1 VGAIPYLSLNG
12 LKLYGIE
19 VVIVETE
26 ALKNRKPFW
35 FFCGIANALSLV
47 ALILCLGVALPAF
60 GMWFYYWQ
68 YDVNNTYEVVN
79 MEPEDLHE
87 VTRHMIRYMQG
98 KLDRE
103 DGLQIETVVGGQVR
117 YFFSDIEIRHMV
129 DVYDLVVIGF
139 IVRNIA
145 ILLLVLTSVA
155 FTFWGRN
162 YVKYLLKSWQ
172 YVTATI
178 FALLTTLVLIISIN
192 WHRAWHIF
200 HEIFF
205 DNDYWILD
213 PRVDLLINIVPY
225 PFFFT
230 MSVFIGAVLAVGLIT
245 LFVVSVIFQRKLSR
259 W

>member
-1 VGAIPYLSLNG
+1 M
-12 LKLYGIE
+12 
-19 VVIVETE
+19 VIIDTE
-26 ALKNRKPFW
+26 AHKIKKPYFL
-35 FFCGIANALSLV
+35 FCGIANALSLV

-68 YDVNNTYEVVN
+68 YDVNNTYAVVN

-98 KLDRE
+98 ELDRE
-103 DGLQIETVVGGQVR
+103 HGLQVETVVGGQAR

-139 IVRNIA
+139 LVRNTA
-145 ILLLVLTSVA
+145 IFLLLLTSVV
-155 FTFWGRN
+155 FSVWGRN
-162 YVKYLLKSWQ
+162 YLKYLLKAWQ

-178 FALLTTLVLIISIN
+178 FVLLTTLALIISIN

-230 MSVFIGAVLAVGLIT
+230 MSVFIGVFFAGGLVI
-245 LFVVSVIFQRKLSR
+245 LFIVSVIWQKKLSR
-259 W
+259 Q

>member
-1 VGAIPYLSLNG
+1 VFI
-12 LKLYGIE
+12 IDTE
-19 VVIVETE
+19 VC
-26 ALKNRKPFW
+26 KSWKSHW
-35 FFCGIANALSLV
+35 FFCGIANALSLIT
-47 ALILCLGVALPAF
+47 LILCLGVALPAF

-68 YDVNNTYEVVN
+68 YDVNNTYAVVN

-98 KLDRE
+98 ELDNRE
-103 DGLQIETVVGGQVR
+103 HGLQIETVVGGQVR

-129 DVYDLVVIGF
+129 DVYDLVVVGLL
-139 IVRNIA
+139 VRNIA

-155 FTFWGRN
+155 FAVWGRN

-172 YVTATI
+172 YVTASI
-178 FALLTTLVLIISIN
+178 FALLTTLVLVISIN

-213 PRVDLLINIVPY
+213 PQVDLLINIVPY
-225 PFFFT
+225 QFFFT
-230 MSVFIGAVLAVGLIT
+230 MSVFIGAFFAGGLII
-245 LFVVSVIFQRKLSR
+245 LFFVSVILQRKLNHQ
-259 W
+259 